1 MTDLLPSL
9 MRHQC
14 TIVHHLPYAHI
25 PVTGTSV
32 HTATYDISH
41 DDSAHFGA
49 TTHNV
54 MVDDSKT
61 YGGTFTSPIVLED
74 SSTYDSATHALVV
87 PSASDQYVIT
97 DSTSYDR
104 VRNYS
109 IQYPNGYSI
118 SNRPWY
124 SIKPYT
130 VEFVREKAEILR
142 SLSTIVSR

>member
-14 TIVHHLPYAHI
+14 TTVHHLPYAHI

-32 HTATYDISH
+32 HTATYPMTIVRTSVPL
-41 DDSAHFGA
+41 
-49 TTHNV
+49 TTHDV
-54 MVDDSKT
+54 IVDDSNT
-61 YGGTFTSPIVLED
+61 YDGTFTSSTVLED

-97 DSTSYDR
+97 DPTSYSEYDR

-118 SNRPWY
+118 NMLLLHSR
-124 SIKPYT
+124 
-130 VEFVREKAEILR
+130 VRADSTK
-142 SLSTIVSR
+142 SLLTFIS